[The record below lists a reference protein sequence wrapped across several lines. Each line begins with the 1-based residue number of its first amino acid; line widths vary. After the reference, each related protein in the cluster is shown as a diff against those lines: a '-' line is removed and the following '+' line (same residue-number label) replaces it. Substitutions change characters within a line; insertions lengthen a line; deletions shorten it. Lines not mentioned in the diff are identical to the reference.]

1 MSLLELDGIK
11 KHFGPVQVLLGV
23 DLKIAAGEVVALV
36 GDNGAGKST
45 LMKIITGI
53 HKPDGGTIRFDGA
66 EMLLHV
72 GELEQAHRWL
82 RARLTWS
89 SQTASTSTVPIAI
102 CW

>member
-1 MSLLELDGIK
+1 MSLIELDGIK

-53 HKPDGGTIRFDGA
+53 HKPDGGIIRFDGTDISG
-66 EMLLHV
+66 HSP
-72 GELEQAHRWL
+72 GEIRERG
-82 RARLTWS
+82 RPPRRRS
-89 SQTASTSTVPIAI
+89 KN
-102 CW
+102 